1 MPLGPRDVWTMRDN
15 SLEAE
20 MLRSVAAS
28 RPSRD
33 VWPSLS
39 MPERPAAALRPIA
52 DMVEIECVFLS
63 LRYCGCCVC

>member
-1 MPLGPRDVWTMRDN
+1 
-15 SLEAE
+15 

-39 MPERPAAALRPIA
+39 MPERPAAALRFIA
-52 DMVEIECVFLS
+52 DILLMDVVCV
-63 LRYCGCCVC
+63 

>member
-1 MPLGPRDVWTMRDN
+1 
-15 SLEAE
+15 

-39 MPERPAAALRPIA
+39 IPESPAAVLSDMA
-52 DMVEIECVFLS
+52 DIFASGFV
-63 LRYCGCCVC
+63 